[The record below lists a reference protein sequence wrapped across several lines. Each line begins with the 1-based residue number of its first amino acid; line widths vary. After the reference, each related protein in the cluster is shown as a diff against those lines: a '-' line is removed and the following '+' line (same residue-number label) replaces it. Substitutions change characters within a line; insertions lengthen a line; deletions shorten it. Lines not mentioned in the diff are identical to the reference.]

1 MVSKNVAR
9 EAPQPGVVLRE
20 RRRRRLAAEIE
31 RTALELFA
39 ERGFAAVTTDEIASA
54 VDISQRTFFRY
65 FPSKE
70 DLLLGDP
77 SAQEEV
83 LVSALQRQPPDVDPV
98 RALHDALLYMAQ
110 ESVGDDGLLELRL
123 KVLAQSPDTLAAAFE
138 QRRPFLQRLTPL
150 VAERMGV
157 DPARDMRPAL
167 IVSLSTQASYV
178 AWWHWFS
185 NGASRPLHE
194 LIRAALDGSAAG
206 LTAVAAGPP
215 TPAATAHGRRP
226 SGRRRSRPA

>member
-1 MVSKNVAR
+1 MASTNVER

-39 ERGFAAVTTDEIASA
+39 DRGFAAVTTDEIASA
-54 VDISQRTFFRY
+54 VNISQRTFFRY

-77 SAQEEV
+77 GAQEEV
-83 LVSALQRQPPDVDPV
+83 LVRALQDQPPEVDPV
-98 RALHDALLYMAQ
+98 RALHNALIYIAQ
-110 ESVGDDGLLELRL
+110 QSVGDDGVLDLRL
-123 KVLAQSPDTLAAAFE
+123 KILAQSPDALSSAFE
-138 QRRPFLQRLTPL
+138 QRRSFLQRLTPL

-178 AWWHWFS
+178 AWWHWFR
-185 NGASRPLHE
+185 NGARGPLHE
-194 LIRAALDGSAAG
+194 LIRTALDGSAAG
-206 LTAVAAGPP
+206 LTAVGAAPP
-215 TPAATAHGRRP
+215 MEAQPVGRGSTPK
-226 SGRRRSRPA
+226 RRRSRPA

>member
-98 RALHDALLYMAQ
+98 RALHDALLHMAQ

-150 VAERMGV
+150 ATSKPQPGTGPRC
-157 DPARDMRPAL
+157 
-167 IVSLSTQASYV
+167 S
-178 AWWHWFS
+178 
-185 NGASRPLHE
+185 ASRNE
-194 LIRAALDGSAAG
+194 A
-206 LTAVAAGPP
+206 
-215 TPAATAHGRRP
+215 
-226 SGRRRSRPA
+226 RSRAMASSSAKWVSATSMSSC